1 MRRVELARL
10 EGRYDTGSARDE
22 QSMLLLRMV
31 ATHAEKRRF
40 GLAVMI
46 EYVWRTSDA
55 NET

>member
-31 ATHAEKRRF
+31 ATCAVKRRF
-40 GLAVMI
+40 GLAVRI
-46 EYVWRTSDA
+46 EYVWRTSDV